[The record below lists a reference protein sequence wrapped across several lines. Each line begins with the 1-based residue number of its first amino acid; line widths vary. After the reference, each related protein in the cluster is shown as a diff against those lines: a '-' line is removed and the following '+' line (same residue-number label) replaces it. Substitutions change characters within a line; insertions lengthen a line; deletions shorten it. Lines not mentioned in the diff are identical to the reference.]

1 MPSAST
7 HIDASPERVFALLA
21 QPAQYPRWVIGC
33 KAVHG
38 AGAGWP
44 TLGARVDEAVGF
56 GPLSVPGS
64 MEVLAVDAPRE
75 LVFLARAG
83 PMASARVR
91 MALVEEAGGTRVT
104 MSEEPDNL
112 LTRLTTLS
120 PLADPLMRLRNA
132 RSLQRLK
139 GLAERRR

>member
-7 HIDASPERVFALLA
+7 HIGASPERVFALLA
-21 QPAQYPRWVIGC
+21 EPIQYPRWVVGA
-33 KAVHG
+33 KAVRG
-38 AGAGWP
+38 ADAGWP
-44 TLGARVDEAVGF
+44 GLGCRVDEVVGF
-56 GPLSVPGS
+56 GPLGVPGT
-64 MEVLAVDAPRE
+64 MQVLAVDAPRT
-75 LVFLARAG
+75 LVFRARAG
-83 PMASARVR
+83 PLASARVR
-91 MALVEEAGGTRVT
+91 MALAEEAGGTRVT